1 MKLYIWIDKMVEYEI
16 IEAKEIKFGR
26 NNFIEVARKKAIS
39 EQGENEFISISR
51 GYYLEDGKRKWKA
64 SIALPK
70 EKEKREE
77 IAKLI
82 MEL

>member
-1 MKLYIWIDKMVEYEI
+1 MHDKMVEYEI

-39 EQGENEFISISR
+39 DEGENEFISISR
-51 GYYLEDGKRKWKA
+51 GYYLDDGTRKWKA

-77 IAKLI
+77 IAELI
-82 MEL
+82 KNL